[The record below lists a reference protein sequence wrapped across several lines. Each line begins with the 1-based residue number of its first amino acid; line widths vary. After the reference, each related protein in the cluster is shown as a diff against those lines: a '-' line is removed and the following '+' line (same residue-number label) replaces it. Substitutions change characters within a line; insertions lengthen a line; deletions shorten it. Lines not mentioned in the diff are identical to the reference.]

1 MKQLIS
7 VVLSALLVFSI
18 VPLAAAESETTQET
32 LAMLEAVNINSADA
46 EALTQL
52 EGVGPARAEQIVAWR
67 EANGEFTS
75 VEQLLEIRGI
85 GPATLE
91 KNRERLRLE

>member
-7 VVLSALLVFSI
+7 IVLSAFLVLSF
-18 VPLAAAESETTQET
+18 VPLASADSDTTAET
-32 LAMLEAVNINSADA
+32 LAMLESVNINTASAQ
-46 EALTQL
+46 ELTSL
-52 EGVGPARAEQIVAWR
+52 HGVGPARAEQIVAWR
-67 EANGEFTS
+67 EQNGGFTS

-91 KNRERLRLE
+91 RNRERLVLE